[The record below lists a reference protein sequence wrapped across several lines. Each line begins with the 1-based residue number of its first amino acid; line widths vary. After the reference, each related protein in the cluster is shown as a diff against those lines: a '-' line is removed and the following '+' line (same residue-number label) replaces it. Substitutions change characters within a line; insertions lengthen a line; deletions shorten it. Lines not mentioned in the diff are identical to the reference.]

1 MRNITCILL
10 LLLSIVS
17 CSKNDNEIQQT
28 PTESMYY
35 PSNTSASWETKS
47 LSSLGWNQ
55 NAVQPLK
62 DYLNQK
68 GTKSFMIIVNGRI
81 VMEEYFNG
89 HTATATWEWNSAGK
103 TLVASTVGIAQQE
116 NLLNINNKVS
126 DYLGTEWTSMP
137 LNKENLITVK
147 HLLTMTAG
155 NDDTKQYVIKSNLT
169 YIADAGT
176 RWAYSNIFQ
185 KLTDVVN
192 KASNKPFET
201 YFNEKLKSKIGMEGF
216 WNFGTIFTIYHS
228 NTKSMARFGLL
239 ALNKGKWNNEQII
252 NESYFNESV
261 STSQSINPSYGYLW
275 WLNGKTSFM
284 IPNEQTVYQ
293 DFLVPNAPADMYA
306 AMGAKDQ
313 RIYVIPSKKMAVI
326 RMGDASDPV
335 NPNFAVSGFD
345 NNTED
350 LLAEHLT
357 TVQVF
362 NEELGARLALQILY
376 RIKYPNTPHEI
387 TYLGTNVLYRDSTG
401 D

>member
-68 GTKSFMIIVNGRI
+68 GTKSFMILVNGRI

-284 IPNEQTVYQ
+284 IPNEQNVYQ
-293 DFLVPNAPADMYA
+293 GFLVPNAPADMYA

-345 NNTED
+345 N
-350 LLAEHLT
+350 
-357 TVQVF
+357 
-362 NEELGARLALQILY
+362 ELWGKINA
-376 RIKYPNTPHEI
+376 
-387 TYLGTNVLYRDSTG
+387 VLN
-401 D
+401 